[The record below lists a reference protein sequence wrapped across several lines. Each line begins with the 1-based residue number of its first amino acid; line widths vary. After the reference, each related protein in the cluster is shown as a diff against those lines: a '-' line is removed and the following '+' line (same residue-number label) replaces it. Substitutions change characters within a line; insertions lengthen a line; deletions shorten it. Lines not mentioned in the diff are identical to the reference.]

1 MAKISGGK
9 LAADALVKRGVE
21 YVFGIGGGHINP
33 IHLFLEDSPV
43 KLIATRHEQSAVF
56 MAEAVGRMTRK
67 PGVALVTAGPGFTNA
82 ITAIQNAN
90 LANTPLL
97 LISGVVG
104 LNMCEKLDL
113 QDMRQLPV
121 IEPIVKKAFVCH
133 KTERVAEFV
142 DMAYRIASS
151 GRPGPVYLELPVDVL
166 NGQVDTEDVKVTSTI
181 VESRPVDLD
190 GAAKIIEMIEKA
202 SKPIVIAGSG
212 AHYSDAGAELT
223 EFVEKSGMPVFTASM
238 GRGVI
243 PDTHPLCFESSL
255 VIRPGAGFLGTATS
269 DLIILLGNRIS
280 MYYATGDI
288 FDKAAKMIQVDI
300 EAEEIGRNRSID
312 LGVVSDIKAL
322 LNELNILVD
331 EKGVSEKLKE
341 QFAPWIAEL
350 KESERQ
356 AKEMA
361 ALNWENPNLPIH
373 PMRLAK
379 EIDEFLDREDDMLMI
394 DGGDT
399 QVWMG
404 MTRTARKSG
413 YSFDSGIYG
422 CLGVGIPYANAAKLL
437 HPDKRVCLIIGDG
450 SVGFNFME
458 FQTAMCKNMPIVVVV
473 CNDCG
478 WGMIRHSQEIKLG
491 CSIDVMCDI
500 GMVHYEKLVED
511 LGGKGFFV
519 EKIEDIKPALEEAFA
534 SGKPACI
541 NVMVDPAPQSPGSVA
556 LAMIGGYKMED
567 FM

>member
-1 MAKISGGK
+1 MAKVSGGK

-97 LISGVVG
+97 LLSGVVG

-166 NGQVDTEDVKVTSTI
+166 NGQVDTEDVKEASTL

-190 GAAKIIEMIEKA
+190 GAAKIIEMIGKA

-223 EFVEKSGMPVFTASM
+223 EFIEKSGMPAFTASM

-300 EAEEIGRNRSID
+300 EPEEIGRNRSID
-312 LGVVSDIKAL
+312 LGVVSDIKTL
-322 LNELNILVD
+322 LKELNRLVD
-331 EKGVSEKLKE
+331 EKGITEKLKK

-361 ALNWENPNLPIH
+361 ALNWENSNLPIH

-379 EIDEFLDREDDMLMI
+379 EIDEFLDREDDMLMV

-437 HPDKRVCLIIGDG
+437 NPDKRVCLIIGDG

-458 FQTAMCKNMPIVVVV
+458 FQTAVYKDIPIVVVV

-491 CSIDVMCDI
+491 CSIDVMCDT
-500 GMVHYEKLVED
+500 GKVHYEKLVED
-511 LGGKGFFV
+511 LGGTGFFV

-541 NVMVDPAPQSPGSVA
+541 NVMVDPTPQSPGSVA